1 MHRTRES
8 DLQKKKSQ
16 CSFIMKSST
25 RLKLDGNWCS
35 PKNKKKALEKQSLL
49 NNQQHS
55 SQFMK
60 NSLLGPLL
68 ARIVIISKQI
78 MVVGLTG
85 LGPYGPGRARAL
97 EISVTGRKSP
107 ARICHGPARP
117 GPCPPLLKCIKTQ
130 NRKLQNKNSDSP
142 KSHVVKTQTIKTKY
156 EITKYKT

>member
-85 LGPYGPGRARAL
+85 LGPYGPGRAAGRARAL

-117 GPCPPLLKCIKTQ
+117 GPCPPLLVTPCEQ
-130 NRKLQNKNSDSP
+130 ERQGESWRK
-142 KSHVVKTQTIKTKY
+142 
-156 EITKYKT
+156 